1 VPTGTVRRLARVRPS
16 LSLLALVAVLASCGG
31 DDEPERE
38 LQPGGTVTI
47 GIAVGERLVA
57 EGARVE
63 ANRVNNAGGVGGALT
78 IRLARGTVPDLL
90 ARGVRLFVLPCRLG
104 LAGAAAAVSGGGA
117 FAVAPC
123 DDGMLAGSPRV
134 VFTGLSP
141 GDQALALS
149 DYVGG
154 EAARKLP
161 ARTARGE
168 RVDAL
173 LGLEN
178 GGSSIVSPD
187 APERVVAPSGAPEE
201 SLFATFGF
209 PEPGSR
215 TDEFYER
222 FRAVYGRR
230 PETILS
236 ALGADA
242 VNALAGAIELAAST
256 RPDLVAAEVRK
267 GFEVRGVLNELS
279 FPGDTNRA
287 EVGAVIVRLR
297 GGKLR
302 VVG

>member
-1 VPTGTVRRLARVRPS
+1 VA
-16 LSLLALVAVLASCGG
+16 LLAACGG
-31 DDEPERE
+31 TDEPERE

-47 GIAVGERLVA
+47 GIVDGERLIA

-90 ARGVRLFVLPCRLG
+90 ARGVRLFVLPCRLD
-104 LAGAAAAVSGGGA
+104 LARAASAVSRAGG

-123 DDGMLAGSPRV
+123 DDGVLEGSHRV

-141 GDQALALS
+141 RAQADALS
-149 DYVGG
+149 DFVGG
-154 EAARKLP
+154 QAAHELAP
-161 ARTARGE
+161 ETARGA
-168 RVDAL
+168 RVEPF
-173 LGLEN
+173 LGLKP
-178 GGSSIVSPD
+178 GGASIVSPD
-187 APERVVAPSGAPEE
+187 AAERVVAPPGAPEE

-236 ALGADA
+236 ALAADA

-256 RPDLVAAEVRK
+256 SPDLVAEEVRE

-287 EVGAVIVRLR
+287 EVEAVIVRLR
-297 GGKLR
+297 DGKLR

>member
-1 VPTGTVRRLARVRPS
+1 
-16 LSLLALVAVLASCGG
+16 
-31 DDEPERE
+31 
-38 LQPGGTVTI
+38 
-47 GIAVGERLVA
+47 
-57 EGARVE
+57 
-63 ANRVNNAGGVGGALT
+63 
-78 IRLARGTVPDLL
+78 
-90 ARGVRLFVLPCRLG
+90 
-104 LAGAAAAVSGGGA
+104 
-117 FAVAPC
+117 
-123 DDGMLAGSPRV
+123 
-134 VFTGLSP
+134 
-141 GDQALALS
+141 
-149 DYVGG
+149 
-154 EAARKLP
+154 
-161 ARTARGE
+161 
-168 RVDAL
+168 
-173 LGLEN
+173 
-178 GGSSIVSPD
+178 VSPD
-187 APERVVAPSGAPEE
+187 APERVVAPPGAPEE

-287 EVGAVIVRLR
+287 DVTAVIVRLR
-297 GGKLR
+297 DGKLR

>member
-1 VPTGTVRRLARVRPS
+1 MRPRLG
-16 LSLLALVAVLASCGG
+16 LLALVALIAACGG
-31 DDEPERE
+31 EDEPERE
-38 LQPGGTVTI
+38 LQPGGSVTI
-47 GIAVGERLVA
+47 GIVNGERLIR

-78 IRLARGTVPDLL
+78 IRLARGRVDELL
-90 ARGVRLFVLPCRLG
+90 ARGVRLFVLPCRLE
-104 LAGAAAAVSGGGA
+104 LAEAAEAVSKGGA

-123 DDGMLAGSPRV
+123 DDGVLEGSERI

-141 GDQALALS
+141 RAQAEALAGF
-149 DYVGG
+149 VAG
-154 EAARKLP
+154 EAGRELP
-161 ARTARGE
+161 PQTARGT
-168 RVDAL
+168 RVEAF
-173 LGLEN
+173 LGLDR

-187 APERVVAPSGAPEE
+187 APERVLAPPGAPEE

-236 ALGADA
+236 ALAADA
-242 VNALAGAIELAAST
+242 VNALAAAIELAAST
-256 RPDLVAAEVRK
+256 SPELVAAEVQK

-279 FPGDTNRA
+279 FPGETNRA
-287 EVGAVIVRLR
+287 EVEAVIVRLR
-297 GGKLR
+297 QGKLR
-302 VVG
+302 VAG

>member
-1 VPTGTVRRLARVRPS
+1 VA
-16 LSLLALVAVLASCGG
+16 LLAACGG
-31 DDEPERE
+31 NDEPERE

-47 GIAVGERLVA
+47 GIVNGERLVA

-63 ANRVNNAGGVGGALT
+63 TNRINNAGGIGGALT
-78 IRLARGTVPDLL
+78 VRLLRGTVPQLVT
-90 ARGVRLFVLPCRLG
+90 RGVRLFVLPCRLD
-104 LAGAAAAVSGGGA
+104 LAEAVSEVTKA
-117 FAVAPC
+117 CAYAVAPC
-123 DDGMLAGSPRV
+123 DDGVVDGSPQV
-134 VFTGLSP
+134 AFTGLSP
-141 GDQALALS
+141 RAQADALS
-149 DYVGG
+149 DFVGG
-154 EAARKLP
+154 EAAREL
-161 ARTARGE
+161 ASTTARGG
-168 RVDAL
+168 RVEPF
-173 LGLEN
+173 LGLRR
-178 GGSSIVSPD
+178 GGASIVSPD
-187 APERVVAPSGAPEE
+187 APERVVAPPGAPEE

-242 VNALAGAIELAAST
+242 LNALAGAIELAAST
-256 RPDLVAAEVRK
+256 RPGLVAAEVRR

-287 EVGAVIVRLR
+287 EVDAVIVRLR
-297 GGKLR
+297 DGKLR

>member
-1 VPTGTVRRLARVRPS
+1 MLVRRLGP
-16 LSLLALVAVLASCGG
+16 LALVALLAACGG
-31 DDEPERE
+31 ESEPERE
-38 LQPGGTVTI
+38 LQPGGSVTI
-47 GIAVGERLVA
+47 GIVEGERLVA

-78 IRLARGTVPDLL
+78 VRLARGTMPDLL
-90 ARGVRLFVLPCRLG
+90 ARGVRLFVLPCRAG
-104 LAGAAAAVSGGGA
+104 LAGAVAAVTEAGA

-123 DDGMLAGSPRV
+123 DDGVLEGSPRV

-141 GDQALALS
+141 RAQAEALS
-149 DYVGG
+149 DHVGG
-154 EAARKLP
+154 EAARELP
-161 ARTARGE
+161 PQTARGT
-168 RVDAL
+168 RVEAL
-173 LGLEN
+173 LGLKR
-178 GGSSIVSPD
+178 GGASIVSPD
-187 APERVVAPSGAPEE
+187 APERVVAPPGAPEE

-242 VNALAGAIELAAST
+242 VNVLAAAIELAAST
-256 RPDLVAAEVRK
+256 TPDLVEAEVRK

-279 FPGDTNRA
+279 FPGGTNRA
-287 EVGAVIVRLR
+287 EVDAVIVRLR

>member
-1 VPTGTVRRLARVRPS
+1 MTRLAVV
-16 LSLLALVAVLASCGG
+16 LITAALVSGCGG
-31 DDEPERE
+31 ADEPDRE
-38 LQPGGTVTI
+38 LEPGGSVTI
-47 GIAVGERLVA
+47 GIVNGERLVR

-78 IRLARGTVPDLL
+78 IRLARGSVDQLL
-90 ARGVRLFVLPCRLG
+90 ARGVRLFVLSCRLE
-104 LAGAAAAVSGGGA
+104 LADAAEAVSEGGA

-123 DDGMLAGSPRV
+123 DDGVIEGSERI

-141 GDQALALS
+141 RAQAEALS
-149 DYVGG
+149 GFVDA
-154 EAARKLP
+154 EAARELAP
-161 ARTARGE
+161 QTARGT
-168 RVDAL
+168 RVEAF
-173 LGLEN
+173 LGLDR

-187 APERVVAPSGAPEE
+187 APGRVVAPPGAPEE

-236 ALGADA
+236 ALAADA
-242 VNALAGAIELAAST
+242 INALAAAIELAAST
-256 RPDLVAAEVRK
+256 KPDLVAAEVRK

-287 EVGAVIVRLR
+287 EVDAVILRLR
-297 GGKLR
+297 DGKLR
-302 VVG
+302 IAV

>member
-1 VPTGTVRRLARVRPS
+1 VLSRLG
-16 LSLLALVAVLASCGG
+16 LLALVGLLAACGG
-31 DDEPERE
+31 EEEPERE

-47 GIAVGERLVA
+47 GIVDGERLIA

-78 IRLARGTVPDLL
+78 IRLARGTVTNLL
-90 ARGVRLFVLPCRLG
+90 ERGVRLFVLPCRLG
-104 LAGAAAAVSGGGA
+104 LARAAAAVEKARG

-123 DDGMLAGSPRV
+123 DDGVLEGSSRV

-141 GDQALALS
+141 RSQAHALS
-149 DYVGG
+149 DFVEG
-154 EAARKLP
+154 EAARELTP
-161 ARTARGE
+161 ETARGA
-168 RVDAL
+168 RVEPF
-173 LGLEN
+173 LGLES
-178 GGSSIVSPD
+178 GGASIVSPD
-187 APERVVAPSGAPEE
+187 APERVVAPPGSSEE

-236 ALGADA
+236 ALAADA

-267 GFEVRGVLNELS
+267 GFEVRGVLGELS

-287 EVGAVIVRLR
+287 EVDAVIVRLR
-297 GGKLR
+297 DGKLR

>member
-1 VPTGTVRRLARVRPS
+1 MG
-16 LSLLALVAVLASCGG
+16 CGG
-31 DDEPERE
+31 SDDPERE
-38 LQPGGTVTI
+38 LQPGGAVTI
-47 GIAVGERLVA
+47 GIVDGERLIA
-57 EGARVE
+57 EGTRVE

-78 IRLARGTVPDLL
+78 VRVARGTVDDLL
-90 ARGVRLFVLPCRLG
+90 RRGIRLLVLPCRLG
-104 LAGAAAAVSGGGA
+104 LAGAASAAEEANA

-123 DDGMLAGSPRV
+123 DDGVLEGSRRV

-141 GDQALALS
+141 RDQALALS
-149 DYVGG
+149 DFVGG
-154 EAARKLP
+154 EAARELAP
-161 ARTARGE
+161 ETTRGR
-168 RVDAL
+168 RVKPF
-173 LGLEN
+173 LGLKR
-178 GGSSIVSPD
+178 GGARIVSPD
-187 APERVVAPSGAPEE
+187 APERVVPPPGVPEE

-230 PETILS
+230 PETILA
-236 ALGADA
+236 ALAADA

-256 RPDLVAAEVRK
+256 RPDLVAAEVRE

-287 EVGAVIVRLR
+287 EVDAVIVRFR
-297 GGKLR
+297 DGKLR